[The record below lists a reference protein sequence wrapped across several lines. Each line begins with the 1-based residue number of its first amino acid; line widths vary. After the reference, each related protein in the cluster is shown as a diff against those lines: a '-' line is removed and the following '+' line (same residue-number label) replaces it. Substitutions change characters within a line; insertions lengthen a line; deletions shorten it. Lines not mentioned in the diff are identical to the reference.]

1 MKSFIALIMGVFLL
15 MAGGL
20 GAVVWSTCR
29 VYVPEDQCAVLI
41 RQSGDEL
48 PSGQLVADKPGQQG
62 IQREVLGP
70 GRHWRNPVA
79 WRSELKPLTVV
90 PSGNP
95 RTWRW
100 IEQRIPAGGGAPAHT
115 TVRMEGEFP
124 MVGVLTRKIGP
135 APADGSVIVDRASG
149 ARGILR
155 EVLTPGT
162 YKLNPYVYEIELH
175 PAVVIPPGFVGVVTN
190 LFGETPEAW
199 GDTPEGWGDVVPEAG
214 AGEPEGDD
222 ASSAEEP
229 YFARPL
235 ALPGQRGTLADV
247 LQPGVY
253 FINPKLQRVT
263 PVEIGYHEYSQVRI
277 SEEENYRI
285 EFPSD
290 TGYIIRVGVTVIWGI
305 HPRHA
310 AQIVNEYGGVERVL
324 ERVIG
329 PQLRSIC
336 RNIGSTYAARDFI
349 QGEKREQFQRALT
362 TELRRVC
369 KRRNIDV
376 QLALVRDIEVNAPG
390 APGDEVSDDLK
401 RTIQQSY
408 IAIESQLTKEEQREA
423 ATAKAQLE
431 EELKKIDIARETI
444 QAETRVMVAQID
456 ADASKEAATIDA
468 EARLEIATIRE
479 EVATLEAQRTEILGR
494 AAADVQ
500 KLKKGAEADGYRML
514 VAAFGSP
521 QAYNLFTFAEGFQPD
536 SIQLFYAGDG
546 TFWTDLKRFEEV
558 GAVHQIRATQAAP

>member
-1 MKSFIALIMGVFLL
+1 MNRFFALAAGFL
-15 MAGGL
+15 MVVAGGVAA
-20 GAVVWSTCR
+20 GVWVTCR
-29 VYVPEDQCAVLI
+29 IYVPEDQCAVLI

-48 PSGQLVADKPGQQG
+48 PDGQLVATEPGQKG

-70 GRHWRNPVA
+70 GRHWRNPVT

-95 RTWRW
+95 STWRW
-100 IEQRIPAGGGAPAHT
+100 IEQHHPARDGAPAHT

-135 APADGSVIVDRASG
+135 EPADGSVIVDRASG
-149 ARGILR
+149 SRGILR

-162 YKLNPYVYEIELH
+162 YKINPYVYQIELH

-190 LFGETPEAW
+190 LFGETPEGW
-199 GDTPEGWGDVVPEAG
+199 GDTPEGWDDTGDQ
-214 AGEPEGDD
+214 GDD
-222 ASSAEEP
+222 QGGEEGSSAEEP

-263 PVEIGYHEYSQVRI
+263 TLEVGYHEYSQIRV
-277 SEEENYRI
+277 SEEQNFRI

-349 QGEKREQFQRALT
+349 QGEKRELFQRALT

-369 KRRNIDV
+369 RRRNIDV

-390 APGDEVSDDLK
+390 APGDETTEDLK

-408 IAIESQLTKEEQREA
+408 IAIESQLTKEQQREA
-423 ATAKAQLE
+423 ATAKARLE
-431 EELKKIDIARETI
+431 EERKKIDIARESI
-444 QAETRVMVAQID
+444 QADTRVMVAQID
-456 ADASKEAATIDA
+456 ADAGKEAATIDA

-479 EVATLEAQRTEILGR
+479 EVARLEAQRTEILGR
-494 AAADVQ
+494 ADADVQ
-500 KLKKGAEADGYRML
+500 KAMKTAEADGFRML
-514 VAAFGSP
+514 VSAFGSP
-521 QAYNLFTFAEGFQPD
+521 QAYNLYKFAENFQPE

-546 TFWTDLKRFEEV
+546 TFWTDLKRLEEM
-558 GAVHQIRATQAAP
+558 GAVHQIRATQAVP